1 MHCYISKI
9 QFSILIFVTL
19 SWSSYGVFHHGVTA
33 FFNLKY
39 YSFKFFFRNLCYQVA
54 VNIDIRNII
63 LHYLISSGKFSST
76 FTFLFFLLGSSST
89 SKIFQSTLGPISL
102 PSCATT
108 LPDLSIL
115 LRQLNLKHDCIQNI
129 TVLTCRFFS
138 FLNQR
143 IGRWPCNL

>member
-1 MHCYISKI
+1 M
-9 QFSILIFVTL
+9 
-19 SWSSYGVFHHGVTA
+19 
-33 FFNLKY
+33 
-39 YSFKFFFRNLCYQVA
+39 A
-54 VNIDIRNII
+54 VNMDIRNII

-143 IGRWPCNL
+143 IGRWPCNLSINSTTVKTTTNITQSYTILLYIKLN